1 MREETRKLQ
10 INLMGRTCAVRRDG
24 STVDRMG
31 GVKSR
36 QILGILAISPG
47 AVVSK
52 DRLVNLLWEDQPPRS
67 ATGTLESYIC
77 VLRRA
82 LGETGRDSAIRTTSM
97 GYVLD
102 PTHATT
108 DVCEVRRLLT
118 VVHAAARS
126 GAPDRA
132 VTAMERAL
140 ALVTGD
146 LLQSEQDAPWAGQAR
161 HVFSG
166 NITTACLETAAAAH
180 GAGQMDAAVRISTAA
195 IEQDHLAEPAWR
207 TLILALA
214 AQGRQAEALAA
225 YARLRELL
233 ADELGIEPSPATR
246 DVYLDLLT
254 AHPAP
259 DGGYRTEVTTII
271 KLLRQAL
278 EGLPDL
284 IVPDSDAHLSRVAV
298 GWLARSA

>member
-1 MREETRKLQ
+1 MRNEETKLK
-10 INLMGRTCAVRRDG
+10 IRLLGRTCAVRRDG
-24 STVDRMG
+24 SVVDRMG
-31 GVKSR
+31 GAKSR
-36 QILGILAISPG
+36 QILGILAAAPG
-47 AVVSK
+47 VVVSK
-52 DRLVNLLWEDQPPRS
+52 DRLVSLLWEDRPPRS

-82 LGETGRDSAIRTTSM
+82 LGETGRDSAIRTTSL

-108 DVCEVRRLLT
+108 DAGDVRLLLA
-118 VVHAAARS
+118 VVHAATRS

-132 VTAMERAL
+132 VAAMEAAL
-140 ALVTGD
+140 AMITGD
-146 LLQSEQDAPWAGQAR
+146 LLETEQDAPWANQAR

-166 NITTACLETAAAAH
+166 GITAACLEAAAAAY
-180 GAGQMDAAVRISTAA
+180 GAGRMDAAVNISTAA
-195 IEQDHLAEPAWR
+195 VEHDHLAEPAWR
-207 TLILALA
+207 TLILALG

-233 ADELGIEPSPATR
+233 ADELGIEPSQATR

-254 AHPAP
+254 AQPAA
-259 DGGYRTEVTTII
+259 DGRCRTELTTII

-284 IVPDSDAHLSRVAV
+284 VVPDSDAHLSRVAV